1 MGDKDSRSERV
12 SPAFRTTLR
21 RELDDWVSEGVVD
34 SDQSAAISKRYRLN
48 EETQKS
54 GGMVVQALYL
64 IGACLIGGGAISFV
78 ASRWEEIPVPV
89 RMALLFSTLL
99 AFEVAGFYLWKV
111 SGTRKKLGEA
121 LVVLGGLVF
130 GANVVL
136 IAQMFNLHGEPYGAF
151 GIWAIGAGVIAF
163 AMMSGPCMLLTC
175 VTSFVWFVGHTE
187 GNPHSFC
194 WYPLVIVAAGLPFL
208 KRYSNSA
215 FAGVI
220 LAAGAAIPVCAGLDS
235 GEGWP
240 AVLAVSV
247 IAALLYGLGLRLE
260 GIESARLM
268 GVIARTLGMA
278 GILLLAYMMSFREVA
293 TELMERP
300 WQSTGLLW
308 TVPFGLV
315 CVAGV
320 AVWISVIRKPSARDD
335 LRHRSKAVLLAG
347 VLLACGTLTMQ
358 PVGFTLAAHL
368 AVAAIGISLLY
379 TAVKIHRRISF
390 WTGLLL
396 LAWVIF
402 QNFIQWDTNLLLKS
416 MVFIACGIGVILGG
430 IRFERHLKQGGA
442 DDG

>member
-1 MGDKDSRSERV
+1 MGDKDSGSERV

-21 RELDDWVSEGVVD
+21 RELDVWVNEGVVD
-34 SDQSAAISKRYRLN
+34 SDQSAAISERYRLN

-78 ASRWEEIPVPV
+78 ASRWEEMPVPL

-121 LVVLGGLVF
+121 LVVVGGLVF

-136 IAQMFNLHGEPYGAF
+136 IAQMFNLHGEPYGAL
-151 GIWAIGAGVIAF
+151 GIWAIGTGVIAF
-163 AMMSGPCMLLTC
+163 ATMSGPCMLLTC
-175 VTSFVWFVGHTE
+175 ITSFVWFVGHTE
-187 GNPHSFC
+187 GNPHLFC
-194 WYPLVIVAAGLPFL
+194 WYPLVIGAAGLPFL
-208 KRYSNSA
+208 KRHSASA

-220 LAAGAAIPVCAGLDS
+220 LAAGAAIPVCAGFDS
-235 GEGWP
+235 GAAWP

-260 GIESARLM
+260 RIESARLM
-268 GVIARTLGMA
+268 GVIARVVGLT

-293 TELMERP
+293 IELMERH
-300 WQSTGLLW
+300 WHSTGWLW

-315 CVAGV
+315 CVAAI
-320 AVWISVIRKPSARDD
+320 AVWVSVIRTPPSRDD
-335 LRHRSKAVLLAG
+335 LRHRSKAVLIAG

-358 PVGFTLAAHL
+358 PVGFTFAAHL
-368 AVAAIGISLLY
+368 SVAAIGASLLY
-379 TAVKIHRRISF
+379 TAVKIHRRTSF

-396 LAWVIF
+396 LAWVVF
-402 QNFIQWDTNLLLKS
+402 QNFIQWETHLLLKS
-416 MVFIACGIGVILGG
+416 FVFIACGIGVILGG